1 MKKKKTEEIRIK
13 NEKIMKEIEKLKS
26 ENFIFSIDISQIY
39 FLIFI
44 YYRT

>member
-1 MKKKKTEEIRIK
+1 
-13 NEKIMKEIEKLKS
+13 MKENEKLKS
-26 ENFIFSIDISQIY
+26 GNFIFLIDISQIY